1 MDSGKHQGGH
11 EEKVRKIAFSEIH
24 REVKRAGEAGTGP
37 RETETD
43 IDRAQVE
50 TEQIKEGD
58 KDQETERNGGK
69 MREGCLGRSPQRPP
83 ETGFRVSAGG
93 SV

>member
-1 MDSGKHQGGH
+1 MGVGSNPGEGGMESGKHQGGH

-24 REVKRAGEAGTGP
+24 REVKRAGETGTGS
-37 RETETD
+37 REAETD

-58 KDQETERNGGK
+58 KDQETERNGGERQNDK
-69 MREGCLGRSPQRPP
+69 EM
-83 ETGFRVSAGG
+83 
-93 SV
+93 